1 MNLDEL
7 NTQLNEANSFPE
19 VENFEDLA
27 TGKIYLKTAIRLIV
41 KKPQYQRYCLDCG
54 KILPTEI
61 KQNYRHICEKP
72 DFSL

>member
-1 MNLDEL
+1 MNFV
-7 NTQLNEANSFPE
+7 NTDYK

-27 TGKIYLKTAIRLIV
+27 TGKIYLKTAVRLIV

-61 KQNYRHICEKP
+61 KQNYRHICERP
-72 DFSL
+72 DFIGELSHNAL